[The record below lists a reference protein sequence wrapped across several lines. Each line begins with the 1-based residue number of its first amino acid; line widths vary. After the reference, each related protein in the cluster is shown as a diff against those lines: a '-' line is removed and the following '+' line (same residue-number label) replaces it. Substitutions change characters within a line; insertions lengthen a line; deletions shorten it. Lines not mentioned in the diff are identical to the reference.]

1 MIEIEEARHA
11 VRVARQ
17 YADEERFD
25 ACVEVLEKL
34 LAVFPKHYRFGH
46 HVALA
51 LGAPEWD
58 VDWNGVEAEI
68 ILAIN
73 AQIVDAIRRRDKL
86 AADNRAK
93 ASKPRT
99 SKYAWMQE
107 IAKEMAAA
115 RPKLTDN
122 HLAELILDRIQT
134 EADEDKELPSDR
146 TVRSWLKKIRDG

>member
-1 MIEIEEARHA
+1 MIEINEARYA
-11 VRVARQ
+11 VSVARQ
-17 YADEERFD
+17 HADEERFD

-34 LAVFPKHYRFGH
+34 LAVFPQHYRFGH

-58 VDWNGVEAEI
+58 VDWNEVEAEI

-73 AQIVDAIRRRDKL
+73 AQIVDEMRRREKL

-93 ASKPRT
+93 ASKPRK

-107 IAKEMAAA
+107 IAKEMAEA

-134 EADEDKELPSDR
+134 EADEDNDLPSER
-146 TVRSWLKKIRDG
+146 TVRNWLKKNRDG